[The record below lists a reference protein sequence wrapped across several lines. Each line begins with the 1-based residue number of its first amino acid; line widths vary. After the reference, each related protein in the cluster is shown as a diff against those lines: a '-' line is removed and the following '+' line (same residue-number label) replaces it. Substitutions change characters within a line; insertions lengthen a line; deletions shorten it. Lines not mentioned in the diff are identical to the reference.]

1 MGAWPVEL
9 TDELEAWWS
18 SEEVSEDD
26 QEAITA
32 AVELLQERGPA
43 LGRPLVDGVKSSRHP
58 NMKELRPQRNDIR
71 IFFAFDPRRAAILL
85 IGGSKTGQWT
95 SFYQRSVPVA
105 DALYDQ
111 HLAELRAEGLIP

>member
-9 TDELEAWWS
+9 TDEFEAWWS

-71 IFFAFDPRRAAILL
+71 IFFAFDPRRAAPPFSSSVEARL
-85 IGGSKTGQWT
+85 T
-95 SFYQRSVPVA
+95 SGPASTSGAFPSLTHCMTSTSPNCEQK
-105 DALYDQ
+105 
-111 HLAELRAEGLIP
+111 G